1 MSKGDIMK
9 NFLKSFLYCI
19 FGLFVGII
27 VSNYSHT
34 NAKNIY
40 NISKTNYPI
49 LINGEEKK
57 IESLN
62 INGYTY
68 IKLSHLNNNTSLIVN
83 WNLDNN
89 NVDISDSSRF
99 EIREFD
105 NTKYIDITYYF
116 FRYNVSKK
124 TPYYFEM
131 SVSNLNMFGSDGFS
145 VGFLDRFWYE
155 NRLYVSLDE
164 FKKKL
169 NPMFIDI
176 ILKNEKYLNK

>member
-1 MSKGDIMK
+1 M
-9 NFLKSFLYCI
+9 
-19 FGLFVGII
+19 
-27 VSNYSHT
+27 
-34 NAKNIY
+34 
-40 NISKTNYPI
+40 
-49 LINGEEKK
+49 
-57 IESLN
+57 
-62 INGYTY
+62 
-68 IKLSHLNNNTSLIVN
+68 VN
-83 WNLDNN
+83 WNLDKN

-116 FRYNVSKK
+116 FRYNVSKR

-131 SVSNLNMFGSDGFS
+131 SVSNLNMFGRDGFS
-145 VGFLDRFWYE
+145 VGFLDRCWYG